1 MQEVNFK
8 VNAVK
13 EVAKMYIKMMFKGT
27 LSGLKQSLA
36 TESSLKMMKNAFYCI
51 SKALSVPKIFKFLS

>member
-1 MQEVNFK
+1 MQEVIFK

-36 TESSLKMMKNAFYCI
+36 TESSLKMIKNAFHCI
-51 SKALSVPKIFKFLS
+51 